1 MAVSNNC
8 SQVQIVRTTKNPSP
22 GRPEMGSVL
31 EKLLKVGKLSSDRAH
46 SVRECATTRGEA
58 GCDAAA
64 TFAAEYGGAPPLPSR
79 TPPPLRA
86 SRSRRRCYNSRKPR
100 RSDCPLELQRAAGK
114 LARDGGRAADS
125 DSIRSPTAH
134 RRRRA
139 AERARRNVPRPHG
152 RAAHHRSAGHR
163 PGGNRDGDVLRVG
176 QESHFHGC
184 AGGPRLRGYGPHPA
198 LCGSDPQEPQEA
210 RSRVAAGD
218 VNFGGGD
225 LTPAPVQTRG
235 ASLTDRS
242 RRCLRSMSFRKSTL
256 TRSPMRSTRPGAS
269 SPSAS
274 ISRTRARVTSC
285 SS

>member
-1 MAVSNNC
+1 MFGAGCGALRKPSRSALSSCAVVAGTGRRCEPTVSPSRSRRTSSPLPNPMNEYRARRSPPSTLSSRKRGSKSASFMNADTGVSRSPEISNGGFK
-8 SQVQIVRTTKNPSP
+8 QLLP
-22 GRPEMGSVL
+22 GPNRAHDKKPITGAAGDGFGAL
-31 EKLLKVGKLSSDRAH
+31 ETLKVEKLSSDRAH

-64 TFAAEYGGAPPLPSR
+64 TFAAEYGGAPPWPSR

-114 LARDGGRAADS
+114 LVRDGGRAADS

-163 PGGNRDGDVLRVG
+163 PGG
-176 QESHFHGC
+176 
-184 AGGPRLRGYGPHPA
+184 
-198 LCGSDPQEPQEA
+198 
-210 RSRVAAGD
+210 
-218 VNFGGGD
+218 
-225 LTPAPVQTRG
+225 
-235 ASLTDRS
+235 
-242 RRCLRSMSFRKSTL
+242 
-256 TRSPMRSTRPGAS
+256 
-269 SPSAS
+269 
-274 ISRTRARVTSC
+274 
-285 SS
+285 